1 MRVDNAQ
8 GRVPDSFHSKQIS
21 LGRRGAMKAVIRH
34 YDDFF
39 ASHRRWLL
47 LIFVACIGFEYRPNI
62 QGLPL
67 NLSIAEIATFG
78 VALIILVDVVIWR
91 ESWWRE
97 LFARDTTK
105 TIFAVWLVWL
115 FALGPTMLLRGDRY
129 GLERLRDL
137 LPALMCF
144 LLVTSFVKSEPDLRA
159 VIRIWFFTIFLNVV
173 LGYSQYLF
181 RWPYPS
187 EIGFTALGKLDLTGE
202 RYTGNLVM
210 GFFTHPNGL
219 GMVLVGPTLYLFW
232 RLLHSSRFVPFLLDL
247 ASIALVAGCLY
258 LTQTR
263 GAIYWTLVGFA
274 TMVFGR
280 LVTTRRIFLILVPAI
295 GLVLLMGLAQLDV
308 FGSSGT
314 IRGRFTQWQAALSM
328 LTEHPEVI
336 LFGGGAYPM
345 ARQSLLA
352 SHLSYVYPNA
362 HNSLLN
368 LILFF
373 GLPSLIFFVVVGV
386 RVLTDLQRTAPR
398 ADPPAAVPLV
408 VISVCILLESLFEPF
423 WEGNVPGGQLF
434 LVFALLYAAQREGFK
449 WQR

>member
-1 MRVDNAQ
+1 
-8 GRVPDSFHSKQIS
+8 
-21 LGRRGAMKAVIRH
+21 MKPAVRY

-47 LIFVACIGFEYRPNI
+47 LLFVACIGIEYRPNI
-62 QGLPL
+62 PGMPL

-78 VALIILVDVVIWR
+78 VALIVLVDVVIWR

-105 TIFAVWLVWL
+105 MLFTVWLVWL
-115 FALGPTMLLRGDRY
+115 FVLGPTMVLRGDRY

-144 LLVTSFVKSEPDLRA
+144 LLVTSFVKSETDLRA
-159 VIRIWFFTIFLNVV
+159 VIRVWLFTVFVNVV
-173 LGYSQYLF
+173 LGDSQYLF
-181 RWPYPS
+181 RSPYPS
-187 EIGFTALGKLDLTGE
+187 EIGFTALGKLDLSGE

-219 GMVLVGPTLYLFW
+219 GMVLVGPTLYFFW
-232 RLLHSSRFVPFLLDL
+232 RLLHPSRFVPYLFDL
-247 ASIALVAGCLY
+247 AALVLVAGCLY

-263 GAIYWTLVGFA
+263 GAIYWALVGFA

-280 LVTTRRIFLILVPAI
+280 FVSTRRTFLILIPAI
-295 GLVLLMGLAQLDV
+295 GLVLLIVLAQLGV
-308 FGSSGT
+308 LGSSGT
-314 IRGRFTQWQAALSM
+314 IQGRFTQWQAALSM
-328 LTEHPEVI
+328 LTEHPDVI

-352 SHLSYVYPNA
+352 SHLAYLYPNA

-368 LILFF
+368 LVLFF
-373 GLPSLIFFVVVGV
+373 GLPSLILFVLVAI
-386 RVLTDLQRTAPR
+386 RVLTGWPR
-398 ADPPAAVPLV
+398 AELGVAPPVAVPLI
-408 VISVCILLESLFEPF
+408 VISICLFLESLFEPF
-423 WEGNVPGGQLF
+423 WEGNVPGGQLL
-434 LVFALLYAAQREGFK
+434 LVLALLYAVQREGFK

>member
-1 MRVDNAQ
+1 MR
-8 GRVPDSFHSKQIS
+8 P
-21 LGRRGAMKAVIRH
+21 AVRY

-47 LIFVACIGFEYRPNI
+47 LLFVACIGIEYRPNI
-62 QGLPL
+62 PGMPL

-78 VALIILVDVVIWR
+78 VALIVLVDVVIWR

-105 TIFAVWLVWL
+105 IVFTVWLVWL
-115 FALGPTMLLRGDRY
+115 FVLGPTMVLRGDRY

-144 LLVTSFVKSEPDLRA
+144 LLVTSFVKSETDLRA
-159 VIRIWFFTIFLNVV
+159 VIRIWLFTIFVNVV

-187 EIGFTALGKLDLTGE
+187 EIGLTALGKLDLSGE

-219 GMVLVGPTLYLFW
+219 GMVLVGPTLYFFW
-232 RLLHSSRFVPFLLDL
+232 RLLHPSRFAPYLVDL
-247 ASIALVAGCLY
+247 AALVLVAGCLY

-280 LVTTRRIFLILVPAI
+280 LVSTRRMFVILIPAI
-295 GLVLLMGLAQLDV
+295 GLVVLMGLAQLDV
-308 FGSSGT
+308 LGSSGT

-328 LTEHPEVI
+328 LTEHPDVI
-336 LFGGGAYPM
+336 LFGGGAYAM

-352 SHLSYVYPNA
+352 SHLSYLYPNA

-373 GLPSLIFFVVVGV
+373 GLPSLILFVAVAV
-386 RVLTDLQRTAPR
+386 RVLTDRQRAAPR
-398 ADPPAAVPLV
+398 ADPPAAVPLI
-408 VISVCILLESLFEPF
+408 VISVCVLFESLFEPF
-423 WEGNVPGGQLF
+423 WEGNVPGGQLL
-434 LVFALLYAAQREGFK
+434 LVFAMLYAVQREGFK
-449 WQR
+449 WQT